1 MVSYITECGDSD
13 YISWESMHILFSKI
27 LCKKNTIIW
36 QHCVYEG
43 VVKTDNKQSLAAEE
57 ACMNEGKEISA
68 ACSLA

>member
-1 MVSYITECGDSD
+1 
-13 YISWESMHILFSKI
+13 MHILFSKI